1 MNARYDLLLKG
12 GEVLDPAR
20 GPRAVADVAFKDGRV
35 AAVGPDLD
43 AADASKVLDVSGKL
57 VTPGLIDVHGH
68 YFPHVT
74 HMGISADSVCLPNG
88 VTTTMDAGSSGW
100 VQFDAF
106 KEFILRREKTRLFAL
121 INLSSLG
128 MLQQFR
134 DGGYGPSFS
143 ISGGP
148 STGVA
153 REPVGEL
160 MDLRYAQVGEA
171 VRCIR
176 ENPNVTLGVKVRI
189 DPGVTGVEN
198 ALPALDR
205 GREVADATGSFMMVH
220 VARSPIPMAGILD
233 RMRPGDI
240 VTHAFHGAANNILDS
255 RGRLRSEVLEARSK
269 GVLMDV
275 GAASAN
281 VDVQVTKAAIAQ
293 GFLPDTI
300 SSDITKPRPARPVI
314 LTLPELMSMFM
325 GMGMSL
331 EQVVTSVTRN
341 GAAAIGLQDEIGTL
355 APGAVGDAAV
365 LDFEPGE
372 FDYHDAQGGSVQVS
386 QRLKPVATV
395 KDGSLWEPPP
405 PQ

>member
-1 MNARYDLLLKG
+1 MGEGPPARTRLSALGMDTGPYFPHQEEVSEAFRQSVIDSIEASGFMEWVDWDQSIFDEAAAPVGAGYPMNARYDLLLRQ

-20 GPRAVADVAFKDGRV
+20 GPRAVADVAFRDGRV

-148 STGVA
+148 STGVS

-160 MDLRYAQVGEA
+160 MDLRYAQVGEGGP
-171 VRCIR
+171 VY
-176 ENPNVTLGVKVRI
+176 
-189 DPGVTGVEN
+189 PGQ
-198 ALPALDR
+198 PQR
-205 GREVADATGSFMMVH
+205 HPGR
-220 VARSPIPMAGILD
+220 
-233 RMRPGDI
+233 
-240 VTHAFHGAANNILDS
+240 
-255 RGRLRSEVLEARSK
+255 
-269 GVLMDV
+269 
-275 GAASAN
+275 
-281 VDVQVTKAAIAQ
+281 
-293 GFLPDTI
+293 
-300 SSDITKPRPARPVI
+300 
-314 LTLPELMSMFM
+314 
-325 GMGMSL
+325 
-331 EQVVTSVTRN
+331 
-341 GAAAIGLQDEIGTL
+341 
-355 APGAVGDAAV
+355 
-365 LDFEPGE
+365 
-372 FDYHDAQGGSVQVS
+372 
-386 QRLKPVATV
+386 
-395 KDGSLWEPPP
+395 
-405 PQ
+405 